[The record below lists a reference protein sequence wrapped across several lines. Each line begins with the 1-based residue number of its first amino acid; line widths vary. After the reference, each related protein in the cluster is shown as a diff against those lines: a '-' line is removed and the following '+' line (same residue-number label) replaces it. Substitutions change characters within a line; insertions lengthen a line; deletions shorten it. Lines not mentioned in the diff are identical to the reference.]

1 MDKVVAA
8 LKKPKDAL
16 NELITL
22 SKSELLK
29 FTHAISSAK
38 KDLQDE
44 NKQKEEKQQ
53 AKAKQAKAKNAATVP
68 LHDSGASIAKAIPVC
83 VAVNWKPDGSSWSTP
98 VIITLPADDDLM
110 KPDSKVRKGVDMF
123 ASKFDKSK
131 KDKLSRVGDGK
142 PWVAD
147 LRAQRPLEF
156 EVQKI
161 VNVYISKLIG
171 AAQVDHT
178 SMSPEIQALLQPSAY
193 GVEKNYAVA
202 SSEREH
208 LAAFRLGMT
217 GTRSVVMTR
226 TVGLSKFFR
235 SKVSAA
241 EVHPWKKVCAFF
253 HQLKGEDLKDFAKD
267 NELYFATVSKG
278 DLLFVPAGFVVSELV
293 NKDAD
298 FLGIR
303 AGALFSEDAGWPALL
318 DEIALITGKPAEFV
332 MQVREAIAAE
342 LKKRESAPVDAEA
355 LQQDLEQALALG
367 GDG

>member
-1 MDKVVAA
+1 M
-8 LKKPKDAL
+8 
-16 NELITL
+16 
-22 SKSELLK
+22 
-29 FTHAISSAK
+29 
-38 KDLQDE
+38 
-44 NKQKEEKQQ
+44 
-53 AKAKQAKAKNAATVP
+53 
-68 LHDSGASIAKAIPVC
+68 
-83 VAVNWKPDGSSWSTP
+83 
-98 VIITLPADDDLM
+98 
-110 KPDSKVRKGVDMF
+110 
-123 ASKFDKSK
+123 
-131 KDKLSRVGDGK
+131 
-142 PWVAD
+142 
-147 LRAQRPLEF
+147 
-156 EVQKI
+156 
-161 VNVYISKLIG
+161 
-171 AAQVDHT
+171 
-178 SMSPEIQALLQPSAY
+178 
-193 GVEKNYAVA
+193 
-202 SSEREH
+202 
-208 LAAFRLGMT
+208 AAFRLGMT

-241 EVHPWKKVCAFF
+241 EVHHWKKVCAFF